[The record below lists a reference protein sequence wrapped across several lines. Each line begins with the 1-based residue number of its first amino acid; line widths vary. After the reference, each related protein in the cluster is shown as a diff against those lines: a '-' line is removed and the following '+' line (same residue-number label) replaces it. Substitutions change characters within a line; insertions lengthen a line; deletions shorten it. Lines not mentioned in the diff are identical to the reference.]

1 MQGFGNN
8 ARLLP
13 RRQRADRR
21 TRGCKVSATTPGCFP
36 AVSARIAGPA
46 DARFRKQRPVASP
59 RSARALFPELSHA
72 VSGEVARCFRSCG
85 VGLGILVLVVAAL
98 LGCAA
103 ISAADSASVVEAR
116 IKAAFI
122 YNFARF
128 IEWPPGSAQGP
139 LRIGIQGR
147 GDLVS
152 PLEVVIRGKTA
163 NGRSIEMVRV
173 STASEAEHCEILLI
187 ERSEAGGVREI
198 AQTLAGKPV
207 LTVCDGDNC
216 LRDGAMIA
224 FRVVD
229 DSVRFQI
236 NQEAAEHSGLKISS
250 QLLKV
255 ALPGGKR
262 P

>member
-1 MQGFGNN
+1 V
-8 ARLLP
+8 P
-13 RRQRADRR
+13 
-21 TRGCKVSATTPGCFP
+21 
-36 AVSARIAGPA
+36 
-46 DARFRKQRPVASP
+46 
-59 RSARALFPELSHA
+59 
-72 VSGEVARCFRSCG
+72 
-85 VGLGILVLVVAAL
+85 VVAAVF
-98 LGCAA
+98 GCAA
-103 ISAADSASVVEAR
+103 TSAADNAGVVEAR
-116 IKAAFI
+116 IKAAFV

-128 IEWPPGSAQGP
+128 IEWPSSSAEGP

-152 PLEVVIRGKTA
+152 PLEEVIRGKTA
-163 NGRSIEMVRV
+163 NGRSLEIAHVG
-173 STASEAEHCEILLI
+173 TTSEAERCDILLI
-187 ERSEAGGVREI
+187 ERSEAGRVREI
-198 AQTLAGKPV
+198 VQALSGKPV
-207 LTVCDGDNC
+207 LTVCDSDNC

-224 FRVVD
+224 FRIVD